1 LTPIRIALIDDH
13 TVLRSGVQALLE
25 HQEDMVVVG
34 EAANGTDG
42 LEMVQRE
49 QPDVVLMDLSLPG
62 LNGIGVTRRIR
73 EAGCKARVLALTMHE
88 DQRHVRQ
95 ILEAGATGY
104 VSKRAADT
112 KLVDAIRAVHRG
124 EVFLHPSVA
133 RSVLEGY
140 LGTQPKPDPEER
152 ATPSD
157 RELEV
162 LTLLAF
168 GHTNQE
174 VAEKLFISVKTVETH
189 KARLVEKM
197 GFRSRADLVRY
208 ALDRGLLQDL

>member
-13 TVLRSGVQALLE
+13 TVLRSGVRALLE

-34 EAANGTDG
+34 EAADGTEG

-73 EAGCKARVLALTMHE
+73 EAGCSARILALTMHE

-95 ILEAGATGY
+95 VLEAGATGY

-112 KLVDAIRAVHRG
+112 ELVDAIRAVHRG

-140 LGTQPKPDPEER
+140 LGTQPEPVPEAR
-152 ATPSD
+152 ATPSE

-197 GFRSRADLVRY
+197 GFRTRADLVRY

>member
-1 LTPIRIALIDDH
+1 MTPIRIALIDDH
-13 TVLRSGVQALLE
+13 TVLRSGVRALLE

-73 EAGCKARVLALTMHE
+73 EAGCSARILALTMHE

-112 KLVDAIRAVHRG
+112 ELVDAIRAVHRG

-140 LGTQPKPDPEER
+140 LGTQPEPVPEER
-152 ATPSD
+152 ATPSE

-197 GFRSRADLVRY
+197 GFRTRADLVRY